1 MMCFVNLR
9 KRFHFL
15 CAGLI
20 LILSILSIPVNASD
34 EANDRRTSSSKKI
47 TTIIVDNYYPYT
59 FVNKNGDPDGF
70 SVDLIKAVTKVMG
83 IELGIRSDTWEQAKN
98 SLIDGSIDFLPMMAY
113 SKERDTLFDF
123 SVPHTIA
130 YDAFFIRKNSI
141 KISTM
146 DDLKG
151 KTVIVMKDDQ
161 AHDYLRSSG
170 LIEPENLISI

>member
-1 MMCFVNLR
+1 MMCFANLS

-20 LILSILSIPVNASD
+20 LILSIPVNASN
-34 EANDRRTSSSKKI
+34 EAKARSASSSKKN

-59 FVNKNGDPDGF
+59 FVNKNGEPDGF

-83 IELGIRSDTWEQAKN
+83 IELGIHADTWEQAKN

-130 YDAFFIRKNSI
+130 YVCV
-141 KISTM
+141 
-146 DDLKG
+146 L
-151 KTVIVMKDDQ
+151 
-161 AHDYLRSSG
+161 LRIPTK
-170 LIEPENLISI
+170 LIESG